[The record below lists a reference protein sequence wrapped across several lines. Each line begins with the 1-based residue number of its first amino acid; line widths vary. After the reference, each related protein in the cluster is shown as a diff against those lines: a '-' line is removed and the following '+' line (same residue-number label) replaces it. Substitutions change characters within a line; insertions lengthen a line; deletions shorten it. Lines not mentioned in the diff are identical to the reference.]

1 MVEPRRRHA
10 ARPPVILPAGAGVS
24 HRPEEPLTVPARSAL
39 ALALFG
45 ALVLVL
51 SGCGGTVIDDVKAE
65 EETKASLED
74 SLHEKIKEVDCP
86 SGVKVEADKTFTCT
100 VDFSK
105 GNEATATLKIR
116 DSEANLSL
124 VGLKADEAGSG
135 KANE

>member
-1 MVEPRRRHA
+1 
-10 ARPPVILPAGAGVS
+10 
-24 HRPEEPLTVPARSAL
+24 LTVPVRSAL

-45 ALVLVL
+45 ALMLVL

-86 SGVKVEADKTFTCT
+86 SGVKVEAGKTFTCT
-100 VDFSK
+100 VDFS
-105 GNEATATLKIR
+105 NDDEATATLKIR

-124 VGLKADEAGSG
+124 VGLKADKAGSG